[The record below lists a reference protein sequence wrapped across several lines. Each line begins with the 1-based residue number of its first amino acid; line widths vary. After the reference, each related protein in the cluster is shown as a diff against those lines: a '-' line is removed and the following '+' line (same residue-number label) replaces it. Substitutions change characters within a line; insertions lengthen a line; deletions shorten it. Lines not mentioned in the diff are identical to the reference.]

1 MCCYYFCP
9 VEKLAVMN
17 RKLLEKKTSVCNE
30 NANYS
35 GFFYPTSSDWNSVHS
50 QKVESMTRNVK
61 KKTKLEV
68 ARKLISQGNKNLGSW
83 VEANDFFHG
92 SHLPQRS
99 WRSRTWLTGIHYGS
113 LRQFNFSCL
122 ILPQSNKNMTG
133 ALGGALCVIDLD
145 RFNWNHRHL
154 DEVGMCEQFYDYSR
168 VHKLRSNQK
177 QLP

>member
-1 MCCYYFCP
+1 MCSYFFCP

-35 GFFYPTSSDWNSVHS
+35 GFILPNKFRLKFGSFSKSWINDA
-50 QKVESMTRNVK
+50 KCE